1 MCQLRRLCRQSF
13 WVLSVYSWYQAVL
26 LRIRP
31 RSIRDRLDGFSF
43 PTYDFTKKGWKWTE
57 PDLAG
62 RRRSAA
68 SSQVSAM
75 PLTNVFQLGHA
86 LCVHNGVRQL
96 LLGSLPAWL
105 TAWEMLHGK
114 FLVILV
120 VTVGYK
126 IFAASF
132 EGFLPAYSLP
142 FGNKKNHALIIRPL
156 NYELHKC
163 LSLLP
168 FDILRFGLCL
178 WYQAWN
184 HTSFNESL
192 PYKCTDMGVHTYSKK
207 SPCNIKVF
215 LF

>member
-1 MCQLRRLCRQSF
+1 
-13 WVLSVYSWYQAVL
+13 
-26 LRIRP
+26 
-31 RSIRDRLDGFSF
+31 
-43 PTYDFTKKGWKWTE
+43 
-57 PDLAG
+57 
-62 RRRSAA
+62 
-68 SSQVSAM
+68 M

-142 FGNKKNHALIIRPL
+142 FGNKKKSCINNKAI
-156 NYELHKC
+156 EL
-163 LSLLP
+163 
-168 FDILRFGLCL
+168 
-178 WYQAWN
+178 
-184 HTSFNESL
+184 
-192 PYKCTDMGVHTYSKK
+192 
-207 SPCNIKVF
+207 
-215 LF
+215 